1 LQEAVFVTDASRTR
15 LSPRSILVV
24 DDTGVVRASAFRLL
38 SEEGYRVF
46 EAESA
51 VEALEVLQTARPP
64 IDLVLVDVVM
74 PSISGVDLVRMIH
87 ARWPGTPVVYMSAYQ
102 AEVLVREGLEDPNV
116 IFLAKPFTR
125 DELLARVTQGISSK
139 RTNDEQSRSERRSES

>member
-1 LQEAVFVTDASRTR
+1 MTDDSRSRTT
-15 LSPRSILVV
+15 PRTILVV

-51 VEALEVLQTARPP
+51 MEALEVLQTARPP

-74 PSISGVDLVRMIH
+74 PSVSGVDLVRMIH

-116 IFLAKPFTR
+116 VFLAKPFTR
-125 DELLARVTQGISSK
+125 DELLARVTQGITNK
-139 RTNDEQSRSERRSES
+139 RRNDEQSRSELRP